1 VHIMKGRRQPGKEFI
16 SSQKRT
22 FKEAEMER

>member
-1 VHIMKGRRQPGKEFI
+1 MKGRRQPGKEFI